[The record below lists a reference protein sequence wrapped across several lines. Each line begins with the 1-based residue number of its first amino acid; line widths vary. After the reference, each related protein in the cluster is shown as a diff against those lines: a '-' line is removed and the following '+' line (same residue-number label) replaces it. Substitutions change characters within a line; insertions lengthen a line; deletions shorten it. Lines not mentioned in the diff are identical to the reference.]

1 MQKVVTE
8 SEGKIL
14 KIEKDVDKDKIIL
27 SISKSNYW
35 SNNSEISMSKRQV
48 LKLINE
54 LNDVIK

>member
-1 MQKVVTE
+1 MEKIVTE

-14 KIEKDVDKDKIIL
+14 KVKKDKDKIIL

-35 SNNSEISMSKRQV
+35 SNNSAILMSKRQV

-54 LNDVIK
+54 LNEVIK